1 MTIVRFDGFVT
12 DMQNGT
18 YLNDDQFTL
27 KDSEG
32 KDENYTGAWILVDG
46 GYLNV
51 PSNIHSRRKNSVGPN
66 GPSL

>member
-18 YLNDDQFTL
+18 YLNDHQFTL

-32 KDENYTGAWILVDG
+32 KD
-46 GYLNV
+46 
-51 PSNIHSRRKNSVGPN
+51 GP
-66 GPSL
+66 GFLWMGDI